1 MEGDI
6 TMTLEELLT
15 EMSVFLENTT
25 SEAERIEVLNTL
37 RQTLHQHSP
46 FVDEPVD
53 CVLWVKTSELVPND
67 YNPNVMAPSEKKL
80 LQRSLEAN
88 GYTQPI
94 VVAERKK
101 KYVIIDGYHR
111 YTLGKSKS
119 TLGKKLSHYLPIT
132 LVSEDGLLPG
142 ERIAAT
148 IRHNRARGKHQIV
161 AMSAIVQ
168 DLHRLGWE
176 DSKISGELGMDK
188 DEVLRLKQISGLAE
202 MFFDKAY
209 STGWTVK

>member
-6 TMTLEELLT
+6 TMTLERLLT
-15 EMSVFLENTT
+15 EINAFLKNTD

-67 YNPNVMAPSEKKL
+67 YNPNFMAPSEKKL
-80 LQRSLEAN
+80 LQRSLETN

-94 VVAERKK
+94 VAAVRKK

-111 YTLGKSKS
+111 YNLGKSKS
-119 TLGKKLSHYLPIT
+119 ILGKKLSQYLPVT
-132 LVSEDGLLPG
+132 LISEEGLLPA

-148 IRHNRARGKHQIV
+148 IRHNRARGKHQIA

-202 MFFDKAY
+202 MFLDNAY